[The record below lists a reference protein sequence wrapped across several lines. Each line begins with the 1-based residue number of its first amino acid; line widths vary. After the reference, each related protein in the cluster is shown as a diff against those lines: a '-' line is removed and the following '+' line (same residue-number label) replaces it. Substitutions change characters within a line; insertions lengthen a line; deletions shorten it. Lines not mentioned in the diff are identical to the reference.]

1 MSSAGNIKTGERGV
15 TRCRQIRDLRDGF
28 SSDISSSAD
37 VVAAA
42 FNNASVSY
50 YQRGS

>member
-28 SSDISSSAD
+28 SDISSSAD